1 MLKSYISVRN
11 MADYFISRK
20 NIFSASDWFDEN
32 FFGDF
37 LNSESEAKRSLN
49 EQIHKIGDERLSSRV
64 LNHWYEAGILDDD
77 RPNGKGWKKFSISEL
92 IWIQIVIK
100 LRGFG
105 LDLVRI
111 KKVKQE
117 INLYHSSENI
127 SKCPLLDF
135 YIILSTITSS
145 PIKFIVFESGE
156 ATVTRQ
162 IDIDIANASGL
173 LQEDFISIDMNKLVS
188 KFHIG
193 KNIKTDYLCYS
204 DVPKSPIQR
213 KVEESLSTDD
223 IQSLTI
229 KVKDKDYVVDE
240 EFFINDRAKA
250 NALMSI
256 LDFGKLVENK
266 NAGKS
271 TFQITNKKKIKK
283 G

>member
-1 MLKSYISVRN
+1 MTDN
-11 MADYFISRK
+11 FTTRK
-20 NIFSASDWFDEN
+20 NIFHASDWFDEN

-37 LNSESEAKRSLN
+37 LNSQSESKRRLN
-49 EQIHKIGDERLSSRV
+49 EQIYKIGDEKLSSRV

-135 YIILSTITSS
+135 YIILSTITPS

-156 ATVTRQ
+156 ATITRQ

-173 LQEDFISIDMNKLVS
+173 LLEDFISIDMNKLVS
-188 KFHIG
+188 KFHIV
-193 KNIKTDYLCYS
+193 KNIKTDYLGYS
-204 DVPKSPIQR
+204 DIPKSPIQ
-213 KVEESLSTDD
+213 KKIEESLRVED
-223 IQSLTI
+223 IQSVTI
-229 KVKDKDYVVDE
+229 RVKDNEYIVDE
-240 EFFINDRAKA
+240 EFFTEDKLKAKA
-250 NALMSI
+250 IMNI
-256 LDFGKLVENK
+256 LQFGSMTEKK
-266 NAGKS
+266 SAGKS
-271 TFQITNKKKIKK
+271 TFLVTNKKKIKRE
-283 G
+283 GP

>member
-1 MLKSYISVRN
+1 

-193 KNIKTDYLCYS
+193 KNIKTDYLGYS

>member
-1 MLKSYISVRN
+1 MT
-11 MADYFISRK
+11 DYSTNRK

-37 LNSESEAKRSLN
+37 LTSQSESKRRLN
-49 EQIHKIGDERLSSRV
+49 EQIHKIGDEKLSSRV

-193 KNIKTDYLCYS
+193 KNIKTDYLGYS
-204 DVPKSPIQR
+204 DIPKSPIQ
-213 KVEESLSTDD
+213 KKIEESLRVED
-223 IQSLTI
+223 IQSVTI
-229 KVKDKDYVVDE
+229 RVKDNDYVVDE
-240 EFFINDRAKA
+240 EFFTKDKLKAKA
-250 NALMSI
+250 LMNM
-256 LDFGKLVENK
+256 LQFGSLTEKK
-266 NAGKS
+266 SAGKS
-271 TFQITNKKKIKK
+271 TFTVTNKKKIKRENP
-283 G
+283 

>member
-1 MLKSYISVRN
+1 MT
-11 MADYFISRK
+11 DYFTSRK

-32 FFGDF
+32 FFADF

-117 INLYHSSENI
+117 INLYHSSVNI

-145 PIKFIVFESGE
+145 PIKF
-156 ATVTRQ
+156 
-162 IDIDIANASGL
+162 ANASGL

-193 KNIKTDYLCYS
+193 KNIKTDYLGYS